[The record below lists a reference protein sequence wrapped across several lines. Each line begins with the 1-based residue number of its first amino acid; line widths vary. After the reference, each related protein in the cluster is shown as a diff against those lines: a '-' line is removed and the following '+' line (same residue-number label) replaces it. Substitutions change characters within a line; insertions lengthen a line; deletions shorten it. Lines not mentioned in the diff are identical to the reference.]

1 MQIHINMYPVFLL
14 YIVELCLF
22 VLIKKQNKRKNIIK
36 TITIV
41 LLLFGCQ

>member
-1 MQIHINMYPVFLL
+1 MYPVFLL